1 MSSLN
6 LPITA
11 RIAITA
17 TLLSI
22 ATHSVRAQGRS
33 PQIDPAIVARLT
45 TLSLPAYQ
53 AVWRDTTERPRY
65 DRQRIAVLIT
75 TRNCIGARDPRFV
88 PGVRAALR
96 LMALQA
102 RRDSVGF
109 SATGVAMD
117 WEIDSGAVFLR
128 QLADFDQWVIG
139 RNWGND
145 AVVRLIWRD
154 LTAIPTIPQ
163 LVVLE
168 RTVGE
173 QSRSTGSGI
182 YFGPEQVVRR
192 LHGPTEITNW
202 VLSTADSVTRLGSLP
217 RAPR

>member
-1 MSSLN
+1 MRPNYLK
-6 LPITA
+6 LPTTA
-11 RIAITA
+11 RIAITV

-22 ATHSVRAQGRS
+22 ATHSVGAQGVF

-53 AVWRDTTERPRY
+53 AVWRDTAERPRY

-96 LMALQA
+96 LMAQQA

-128 QLADFDQWVIG
+128 QLADFDQWVVG

-154 LTAIPTIPQ
+154 STAIPSIPQ
-163 LVVLE
+163 LVILE
-168 RTVGE
+168 RSVG
-173 QSRSTGSGI
+173 QTASGM
-182 YFGPEQVVRR
+182 YFGPEQVIHR
-192 LHGPTEITNW
+192 LHGPLEIANW
-202 VLSTADSVTRLGSLP
+202 VLSGADSVTQLGSRP
-217 RAPR
+217 RTPR